1 MPQITTVTNFG
12 PGLLVTSLLSLIRA
26 ILLGMGLDQ
35 AFIAF
40 FTRAAVGVAA
50 VLLVILFAGV
60 SIPRRS
66 AVPIHRTRH

>member
-50 VLLVILFAGV
+50 ALLVILFAGV